1 MRIILDGS
9 SDRSRSSVMFAA
21 KMSRARLNTGPL
33 NQVATGA
40 SRGDAALRLVH
51 QPRRANRNLRF
62 ENFKF
67 RH

>member
-1 MRIILDGS
+1 
-9 SDRSRSSVMFAA
+9 MFAA

-33 NQVATGA
+33 NQLAIGA
-40 SRGDAALRLVH
+40 SRVRRGLFLPH
-51 QPRRANRNLRF
+51 QLRRAHRNMGF